1 VRHYTT
7 DPVRKAESIAYCQEK
22 LREREL
28 ALQGRNP
35 YMDYPQYWLDVYS
48 KVIKEFAV
56 KYE

>member
-1 VRHYTT
+1 MRHYTT
-7 DPVRKAESIAYCQEK
+7 DPAKKAESIAYSEEK

-35 YMDYPQYWLDVYS
+35 YMDYPQYWLNVYS
-48 KVIKEFAV
+48 EVTKEFAV